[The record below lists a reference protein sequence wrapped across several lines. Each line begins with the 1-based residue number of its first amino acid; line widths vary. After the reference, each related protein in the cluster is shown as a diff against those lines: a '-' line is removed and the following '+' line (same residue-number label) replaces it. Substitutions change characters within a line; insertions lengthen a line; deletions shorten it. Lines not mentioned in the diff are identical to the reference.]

1 MVVFQAA
8 SRSGKRNIAKK
19 LERVRMMYLSLKYKY
34 LILTLVVFILPYFM
48 MTIIYINNVGEYQKK
63 LLIETRLEVLK
74 KIHYFNS
81 SFESNQASTKVYH
94 EVLNSIWGSYS
105 DFLLLTEQKDIKFS
119 TNSHISEHEEYFL
132 KLEPQKTNYYKIDYL
147 NVERILMYSFDSFN
161 NCYYVV
167 IATSDSI
174 FKEVNNKKED
184 LMAFAIASTLLL
196 TIITFLYS
204 NKISTTLQMLI
215 ERITSYRKAIYHF
228 EDKEKKHVW
237 INDELDIA
245 SHELNQTIAYMVE
258 KEKGYVRENYEAQLN
273 NLQSQINPHFLYNTL
288 DNINQLAM
296 IHEVEEISTLSV
308 GLAKL
313 FRYNT
318 GNSENET
325 TIEKELEI
333 IEEYIN
339 IMKIRISYLLFDI
352 QIEENDLLQN
362 AILKFTLQPIVENI
376 FKHGYNHKEALSIN
390 IKIYR
395 KKNYVIIETYNK
407 SEYNDTARIA
417 MLNDKMN
424 EENHEGSIG
433 LKNVNRRLKIKYGEA
448 YGVMVLVNEQQYF
461 VSRILLPYKK

>member
-1 MVVFQAA
+1 
-8 SRSGKRNIAKK
+8 
-19 LERVRMMYLSLKYKY
+19 MYLSLKYKY
-34 LILTLVVFILPYFM
+34 LILTLIVFILPYFM
-48 MTIIYINNVGEYQKK
+48 MTVIYINNVGEYQKK

-81 SFESNQASTKVYH
+81 SFENNQASTKVYH

-105 DFLLLTEQKDIKFS
+105 DFLLLTEQKDIRFS
-119 TNSHISEHEEYFL
+119 TNSHISEHMEYFR

-147 NVERILMYSFDSFN
+147 NVERILMYSFDPFN

-174 FKEVNNKKED
+174 FKELNNKKED

-215 ERITSYRKAIYHF
+215 ERITSYRKAVYHI
-228 EDKEKKHVW
+228 EDKEKKPTW
-237 INDELDIA
+237 INDELNIA
-245 SHELNQTIAYMVE
+245 NQELNQTIAYMVE
-258 KEKGYVRENYEAQLN
+258 KEKDYVRENYEAQLN

-318 GNSENET
+318 GNSEKET

-339 IMKIRISYLLFDI
+339 IMKIRVSYLVFDI
-352 QIEENDLLQN
+352 QIKDNDLLQS

-376 FKHGYNHKEALSIN
+376 FKHGYSYKESISIN
-390 IKIYR
+390 IAIYR
-395 KKNYVIIETYNK
+395 KKNDVVIDIYNN
-407 SEYNDTARIA
+407 SEYKDIAQIA
-417 MLNDKMN
+417 MLNEKIN

-448 YGVMVLVNEQQYF
+448 YGVTVLVNEQKYF